1 MITPEYVQTMARYN
15 HWQNASIYGAVTN
28 LTGDQRR
35 EDRGLFFGSI
45 QSTLNHLLWGD
56 RTWLHRFAGVA
67 PARAAGIP
75 DSVNEHDSWDEMV
88 QAREVLDAEILDWSL
103 KVDDAFLRDELSWY
117 SGAVGR
123 QVSKPYGLLVTHFFN
138 HQTHHRG
145 QVNGA
150 LTALGHKLD
159 DTDLPFMPE
168 D

>member
-1 MITPEYVQTMARYN
+1 MIITDYVKTMARHN
-15 HWQNASIYGAVTN
+15 RWQNASIYNAVTN
-28 LTGDQRR
+28 LTDAQRR

-45 QSTLNHLLWGD
+45 QATLSHLFWGD
-56 RTWLHRFAGVA
+56 RTWLHRFAGCM
-67 PARAAGIP
+67 PGKAAGIP
-75 DSVNEHDSWDEMV
+75 DFVNEYDTWDEMV
-88 QAREVLDAEILDWSL
+88 QARAALDAEIMPWSGE
-103 KVDDAFLRDELSWY
+103 VDEAFLQGELSWY

-123 QVSKPYGLLVTHFFN
+123 DVSKPYSLLVTHFFN

-150 LTALGHKLD
+150 LTALGQKLD